1 MHGGDCDPPKNSEN
15 DRETGLPSYQSK
27 SIKWEA
33 DPGGT
38 IRCPPSELGG
48 CGNHVLEL
56 KQIFETDRISK
67 LEMKALRLRNQIEP
81 SDIISI
87 DICECSCSTNHAS
100 SRKAATRENSTD
112 NYIYCPISDDGKPDG
127 LKHFQKHWVKGEP
140 VIVQGVHDKMSDF
153 CFQKNK
159 MPGLSWEPEK
169 MWAEVHG
176 ANSSSQ
182 MKTVKTIDCMSCCE
196 VSKIHAY
203 DRKTMLYF
211 YAV

>member
-1 MHGGDCDPPKNSEN
+1 
-15 DRETGLPSYQSK
+15 
-27 SIKWEA
+27 
-33 DPGGT
+33 
-38 IRCPPSELGG
+38 
-48 CGNHVLEL
+48 
-56 KQIFETDRISK
+56 
-67 LEMKALRLRNQIEP
+67 
-81 SDIISI
+81 
-87 DICECSCSTNHAS
+87 
-100 SRKAATRENSTD
+100 
-112 NYIYCPISDDGKPDG
+112 
-127 LKHFQKHWVKGEP
+127 
-140 VIVQGVHDKMSDF
+140 VHDKMSDF